1 MGIEKEKLTSV
12 HTSSKSITESSGL
25 NNNSSSAPSTKPK
38 LNLINYRDAI
48 RDLKKQQSINQEQK
62 SPSNSQVNTSLV
74 IKEEPLEIMDQGD
87 SMGFQ
92 APGGSLKSSPT
103 STMVPDGK
111 NNSQKLNISALPDD
125 GDFESQIDSDQE
137 TVAFGETPEKNKDD
151 EI

>member
-1 MGIEKEKLTSV
+1 MG
-12 HTSSKSITESSGL
+12 
-25 NNNSSSAPSTKPK
+25 
-38 LNLINYRDAI
+38 
-48 RDLKKQQSINQEQK
+48 
-62 SPSNSQVNTSLV
+62 V

-111 NNSQKLNISALPDD
+111 NNSQKLNISALPD

-137 TVAFGETPEKNKDD
+137 TVAFGETPEKNRDD
-151 EI
+151 EIKRMENCNSRKNEEEKGLYKLDKKRLNENSDDKDRNKRKREYSHT